1 MLSSTWLCQSR
12 SHLGGDFPPFMDDVL
27 AQSSRDRNGCLEDPG
42 IARVSVRKLITHLCN
57 A

>member
-1 MLSSTWLCQSR
+1 
-12 SHLGGDFPPFMDDVL
+12 MDDVL